1 MSEYSARSP
10 LHSAAIFVGTALV
23 YYTAAKLGQYL
34 AIPPGF
40 ITPVY
45 APSGIAVASC
55 LLWGYWLWP
64 AILLSAFVAAA
75 WPLLVNTHLLWP
87 ALLSG
92 CGIAIGSTLQAV
104 VGAMVIRRVL
114 SDRRLLSSAA
124 NVFKFALIELVSC
137 TISPTVGSITMFACG
152 FISPATFADS
162 WITFW
167 LGDTAGVLIIAPLW
181 LVWGERFQ
189 AAGDNL
195 EVTLPPFLAREVG
208 LWLALVGGIGWVA
221 FGLSY
226 PVEYLLI
233 PLLVWA
239 AFRLGP
245 RFATVAT
252 LLVSGM
258 AVFGAL
264 RGTSS
269 FNQATLNESLLLLQ
283 AFVSVVAV
291 TTLVVSAVVIERQQ
305 AEQRLIQAK
314 EELEIKVEERTA
326 ELKASR
332 DAAEV
337 ASKAKSE
344 FLANMSH
351 ELRTP
356 LNGILGYAQILQQH
370 ESLSDRGSKGV
381 SIIYQCGNHL
391 LNLINDVLD
400 LAKIEARKLELHP
413 KDIHLPLLLEEVGE
427 ICRIRADQ
435 KEIAFN
441 YVVDPHLP
449 TGVSIDEKRLRQ
461 VLINLLGNAIKF
473 TDAGSV
479 TLQVTVVR
487 EDDAIIQRKEAKQET
502 GDRARSASEKTTI
515 QEGAAIPGGDDAFL
529 GVCCLRFEIQDTGV
543 GIPAYQLEAIFQPF
557 EQAGEAKQ
565 RSEGTGLGLTISSQ
579 IVALMGGVLRVS
591 SRPGMGSTFSFE
603 VDVPLVESWVDALAR
618 SAPAQIKG
626 YTGDQRTV
634 LIVDDRWENR
644 SVLISLL
651 TPLGFAIAEA
661 SNGEEGLVQAEAI
674 QPDLII
680 TDLSMPVMDGYQM
693 MQHLKRSPTLANIPI
708 LASSASVFQNFQTAS
723 LEAGADAFLPK
734 PVQVTELLQQ
744 VQQLLQLDW
753 IYATDD
759 TPDPE
764 LAFVPPSG
772 GANAAPTSIA
782 LPPQAWLMDL
792 YQMALQGRLRSIQ
805 HRLSQLET
813 EAEEYIPFCRLFD
826 PLVNTFEIDAIQSLL
841 QTYLTPE
848 RLSP

>member
-1 MSEYSARSP
+1 MSEYSARPP
-10 LHSAAIFVGTALV
+10 LHSATIFVGTALV
-23 YYTAAKLGQYL
+23 YYMAAKLGQYL

-75 WPLLVNTHLLWP
+75 WPLLANTHLLGA

-92 CGIAIGSTLQAV
+92 FGIAIGSTLQAV
-104 VGAMVIRRVL
+104 VGAMLIRRVL
-114 SDRRLLSSAA
+114 GDRRLLSSAA

-137 TISPTVGSITMFACG
+137 TISPTVGSTTMFACG

-167 LGDTAGVLIIAPLW
+167 LGDTAGVLIVAPLW
-181 LVWGERFQ
+181 LVWGEQFQ
-189 AAGDNL
+189 AAGETL
-195 EVTLPPFLAREVG
+195 EESRPPFPIREVG
-208 LWLALVGGIGWVA
+208 LWLALVVGIGWVA

-239 AFRLGP
+239 AFRFGP

-269 FNQATLNESLLLLQ
+269 FNQPTLNESLLLLQ

-291 TTLVVSAVVIERQQ
+291 TALVVSAVVIERQQ

-314 EELEIKVEERTA
+314 EELEVKVEERTA

-370 ESLSDRGSKGV
+370 ESLSDRGSKGI
-381 SIIYQCGNHL
+381 SIIHQCGNHL

-413 KDIHLPLLLEEVGE
+413 QDIHLPQLLEEVVE

-435 KEIAFN
+435 KEIAFD
-441 YVVDPHLP
+441 YAVDPHLP
-449 TGVSIDEKRLRQ
+449 TGVKVDEKRLRQ

-479 TLQVTVVR
+479 TFRVAVVKDDAARILGKGEQQVT
-487 EDDAIIQRKEAKQET
+487 
-502 GDRARSASEKTTI
+502 GDEERSAPEEPAVQAGATI
-515 QEGAAIPGGDDAFL
+515 LCADDPFL
-529 GVCCLRFEIQDTGV
+529 ETCRLRFEIQDTGV
-543 GIPAYQLEAIFQPF
+543 GIPANQLETIFQPF
-557 EQAGEAKQ
+557 EQTGEAKQ
-565 RSEGTGLGLTISSQ
+565 RSEGTGLGLTISTQ
-579 IVALMGGVLRVS
+579 IVALMGGDLTVAS
-591 SRPGMGSTFSFE
+591 CPGVGSTFSFE
-603 VDVPLVESWVDALAR
+603 VNVPLVESWVEALTR

-661 SNGEEGLVQAEAI
+661 SNGEEGLAQAQAV

-680 TDLSMPVMDGYQM
+680 TDLSMPVMDGYAM
-693 MQHLKRSPTLANIPI
+693 MQRLKQLPRLATIPI
-708 LASSASVFQNFQTAS
+708 VASSASVFQNFQSAS
-723 LEAGADAFLPK
+723 IAAGAAAFLPK
-734 PVQVTELLQQ
+734 PVQAEELLSLIQR
-744 VQQLLQLDW
+744 LLQLTW
-753 IYATDD
+753 IHASAST
-759 TPDPE
+759 
-764 LAFVPPSG
+764 PPS
-772 GANAAPTSIA
+772 ARTPQTTESLVPDAPMPI
-782 LPPQAWLMDL
+782 PPQEWLVDL
-792 YQMALQGRLRSIQ
+792 HQLALQGRLRSIQ
-805 HRLSQLET
+805 QRLTQLAAET
-813 EAEEYIPFCRLFD
+813 EAYVPFCRLFN
-826 PLVNTFEIDAIQSLL
+826 PLIAAFEVDEIQRLL
-841 QTYLTPE
+841 QTYLTTE